1 MVQERLL
8 SNKWYYTTIQQLFVE
23 TCAHQPDKTAIYFE
37 GREISFRELQEN
49 VNRFSQALL
58 KLGVQ
63 RGDRVS
69 MMPATR
75 PEFVYAY
82 LAVLQIGAVL
92 NPLNLL
98 WGVIEFEGI
107 LQRNDPRVIIT
118 VDNNAGRDYIQLLRD
133 VVPDLKYG
141 SGTVSSARIPALTHL
156 ISLSREGKK
165 YDGFLDFNDL
175 LESGKGYDRN
185 EIIRLVR
192 EGKCTD
198 IQYICQT
205 SGTTGLAKSGLW
217 NHRPPASSI
226 HFLARYLTMTSDDTY
241 INISPLYHNVGMV
254 LGLFMNLVYLGTTL
268 YLMDKFDPMEAL
280 ELIDRYNITASA
292 GFDAHFQALKKAFDG
307 GKYKFKLTK
316 IMAAIQPSAYDM
328 IVKEMCKSE
337 DVQVLTLFGQTENGP
352 LVALT
357 EPDCVDY
364 RLRKFSNGRPLPGVE
379 MVIKDVETGKTL
391 LPGEQGEICYK
402 SPYMFSGYYKQ
413 EKETAELFDEEG
425 YFHSGDYGTFKGG
438 YLYYYGRLGGIVK
451 TGGENVS
458 LTYVNQNLLKLFP
471 DEFDDV
477 QTLGIPDTHWG
488 WKLVSY
494 IRMRPGRKLRDL
506 KEYKAESKGKM
517 AEYEIP
523 KEIFEWEG
531 PWPITSVGK
540 TDLNKL
546 KAEMEKL
553 LGVKA

>member
-1 MVQERLL
+1 MFQERLL
-8 SNKWYYTTIQQLFVE
+8 SNRWFSTTVQQFFVE
-23 TCAHQPDKTAIYFE
+23 TCAYRPEKTAIYFE
-37 GREISFRELQEN
+37 GKEISYRDLQEN
-49 VNRFSQALL
+49 VNRFSQVLL
-58 KLGVQ
+58 RLGVK
-63 RGDRVS
+63 RGDRVA
-69 MMPATR
+69 MLPASR

-82 LAVLQIGAVL
+82 FAVLQIGAVL

-98 WGVIEFEGI
+98 WGAIEFEGI
-107 LQRNDPRVIIT
+107 LQRNDPKVIIST
-118 VDNNAGRDYIQLLRD
+118 DTNAGRDYIQLLRD
-133 VVPDLKYG
+133 VIPDLKYDKE
-141 SGTVSSARIPALTHL
+141 TVSSMRIPSLTHL
-156 ISLSREGKK
+156 ISFSREGKR
-165 YDGFLDFNDL
+165 YEGFLDFSEL
-175 LESGKGYDRN
+175 LESGRGYDRS
-185 EIIRLVR
+185 EISRLVR
-192 EGKCTD
+192 EGKSTD
-198 IQYICQT
+198 IQFICQT

-217 NHRPPASSI
+217 NHRPPTSSF
-226 HFLARYLTMTSDDTY
+226 HFLAKYLTMTPDDTY

-254 LGLFMNLVYLGTTL
+254 FGLFMNLAYLGSTL
-268 YLMDKFDPMEAL
+268 YLLDGFDAVEAMELMDKF
-280 ELIDRYNITASA
+280 NITASA
-292 GFDAHFQALKKAFDG
+292 GFDAHFQALKKAFDA
-307 GKYKFKLTK
+307 GKYKFTLNK

-328 IVKEMCKSE
+328 LVKEMCRSE

-352 LVALT
+352 LVALV
-357 EPDCVDY
+357 EPDCMDY

-391 LPGEQGEICYK
+391 MSHEQGEICYK

-477 QTLGIPDTHWG
+477 QTIGIPDPHWG

-494 IRMRPGRKLRDL
+494 IRMNPGKKLRDI
-506 KEYKAESKGKM
+506 KEYKVECKGKM

-523 KEIFEWEG
+523 KQIFEWEG
-531 PWPITSVGK
+531 QWPITSVGK
-540 TDLNKL
+540 TDLIKL
-546 KAEMEKL
+546 KAEMEKR
-553 LGVKA
+553 LGVKT